1 MPRNGR
7 GDYVLSADERRA
19 LRRLAKRGRAGATA
33 RDIADSEAAGV
44 PIGATLVRLGLA
56 VVTRGNR
63 FVLAKYAGKAVP
75 GATVWDDDRRA
86 GRVPSPLG

>member
-1 MPRNGR
+1 
-7 GDYVLSADERRA
+7 VH
-19 LRRLAKRGRAGATA
+19 
-33 RDIADSEAAGV
+33 
-44 PIGATLVRLGLA
+44 LGLA

>member
-1 MPRNGR
+1 MPRNG
-7 GDYVLSADERRA
+7 GDYVLNADERRG
-19 LRRLAKRGRAGATA
+19 LRRLAKRGRAGGTVRELAN
-33 RDIADSEAAGV
+33 SEAAGV

-56 VVTRGNR
+56 VVTRDNR

-75 GATVWDDDRRA
+75 GAIAWDDDRRA